1 MNYHGMVLPI
11 QGTKKSYLIVFKDI
25 SIKLF
30 LKNAK
35 WYVDSIQHT
44 ILGKGLCVVFTT
56 VAQDVLIPTIQ
67 IFNK

>member
-44 ILGKGLCVVFTT
+44 I
-56 VAQDVLIPTIQ
+56 
-67 IFNK
+67 